1 LVYPKPARPVAA
13 NWKSIRVADSG
24 SFSLSLAERI
34 GLAAFLSAMPLLFLD
49 TRWAAVPLGGFLLL
63 CLAAPFF
70 PRFGFYLP
78 IVSRGTSGKKAV
90 ALTFDD
96 GPDPLTTPHLLR
108 LLAKYQAPAAFFV
121 TGKKA
126 AEHPALIK
134 AILRQGHAIGNHSF
148 NHSSLVLFKSCQ
160 TIARDIN
167 SAQNVLRGFG
177 IVPLAFRP
185 PVGITGPRLR
195 PALLKSGVYI
205 VNFSCRAL
213 DGGNRWIKNLSK
225 KILKRVRPDDIILL
239 HDGRPPKERLIPD
252 WLNEIDRLLGSLEDL
267 GLEILPLSEII
278 GKPVMIAAGEG
289 QQDDP
294 QLF

>member
-1 LVYPKPARPVAA
+1 M
-13 NWKSIRVADSG
+13 
-24 SFSLSLAERI
+24 
-34 GLAAFLSAMPLLFLD
+34 AAFLLAMLLLFLD
-49 TRWAAVPLGGFLLL
+49 TRLAAVPLASFLLL

-70 PRFGFYLP
+70 PRFGYYLP

-108 LLAKYQAPAAFFV
+108 LLAKHKALAAFFV

-126 AEHPALIK
+126 AEHPELIK
-134 AILRQGHAIGNHSF
+134 AIVRQGHAIGNHSF
-148 NHSSLVLFKSCQ
+148 SHNSLVLFKSCQ
-160 TIARDIN
+160 SIAADIN

-225 KILKRVRPDDIILL
+225 NILKRVRPDDIILL
-239 HDGRPPKERLIPD
+239 HDGRPRRESLIPD
-252 WLNEIDRLLGSLEDL
+252 WLNEIDRLLSSLRTA

-278 GKPVMIAAGEG
+278 GKAVMLTAGEG
-289 QQDDP
+289 GQDDS

>member
-1 LVYPKPARPVAA
+1 ML
-13 NWKSIRVADSG
+13 
-24 SFSLSLAERI
+24 
-34 GLAAFLSAMPLLFLD
+34 LLFLD
-49 TRWAAVPLGGFLLL
+49 TRLAAVPLAGFLLL

-108 LLAKYQAPAAFFV
+108 LLAKHKAPAAFFV

-126 AEHPALIK
+126 AEHPELIK
-134 AILRQGHAIGNHSF
+134 AIVRQGHSIGNHSF
-148 NHSSLVLFKSCQ
+148 SHNILVLFKSCQ
-160 TIARDIN
+160 SIAKDIN
-167 SAQNVLRGFG
+167 SAQDVLRGFG

-185 PVGITGPRLR
+185 PVGITGPGLR
-195 PALLKSGVYI
+195 PALLKSGLYI

-225 KILKRVRPDDIILL
+225 NILKRVRPDDIILL
-239 HDGRPPKERLIPD
+239 HDGRPQKERLIPH
-252 WLNEIDRLLGSLEDL
+252 WLNEIDRLLSSLKAA

-278 GKPVMIAAGEG
+278 GKPVMIAADEG
-289 QQDDP
+289 QQDDS